1 MKLFTKSIDK
11 ELFAQYE
18 KGSNLEN
25 QKVIA
30 KIFNPYGRGTWYI
43 LNSDPQDPDYLWAI
57 VDLMDVEMGSVSR
70 SELENIKVPPFR
82 LGLERDIYFD
92 PINAKELY
100 DGLMQGKT
108 YEKGGEIKKGDY
120 VIVDNPNWKAAMGI
134 EKPVRRKVTMVIDDS
149 VFFVDGSNSQMKY
162 VKKMAEGGEVGDGA
176 VVKEINQI
184 GVIKKIEDGKYHL
197 KFVDGSEKTYDASE
211 LKFLE
216 SDDEYEHGG
225 KVGDENKEMLL
236 NRAEGFEHHAEE
248 LEAAAKK
255 ADHVPAWVVA
265 KAERASSDLSDITHY
280 LDGENEQKREMK
292 EGEEKY
298 AEGGEIKS
306 FDVTFYKEIKRR
318 DGEKVE
324 ILRDR
329 EDYKGS
335 LKEVMSKA
343 LSDFQPMDVY
353 ANIKENGKDGIV
365 AKVKS
370 DGSGK
375 IFSKNYGIEESEIKV
390 EKVVEEKKEE
400 EPKKKLFGIFA
411 KGGGI
416 YSSDDIY
423 LVEVFVDD
431 KIVEI
436 QRIRAKNQREANEM
450 VEDMLSDLTKK
461 YGATRIRISPAPSK
475 NEKGGM
481 MEKGGEFG
489 TDKNKIY
496 FSSFAEVMEAIHDIA
511 EDNGYE
517 VKEIFPDLSYGG
529 VGYGET
535 KRAKVELEWNGKE
548 KRGKSKVREKNTMN
562 VQIYRMDSGNYE
574 LNNYFSYASGGMM
587 AKGGEIQPYILW
599 VSKDGEKRELHG
611 EYKSQRA
618 AEMAMKKL
626 WDNGDYKAMGN
637 KPKKMYEKEGF
648 YAKGG
653 EIEVKVG
660 DMVKSKK
667 GVEGEVYESTGTFF
681 KLKDKYGNKNPKYY
695 SSKDFKSSEIKS
707 MSEGGETDKKWI
719 QKAIKP
725 KKKGA
730 LREEA
735 KRLGLIKGD
744 EKLNMEVLKKLEA
757 KGGKTA
763 QRARLAMKLKQFA
776 MGGEVKFEDKVKSV
790 KESLLERK
798 KVPKRLEK
806 DYGKTYSPKEAEDA
820 AKRIVGAQTF
830 RERLEARLKKAKK
843 K

>member
-18 KGSNLEN
+18 KGSNLED

-162 VKKMAEGGEVGDGA
+162 VKKM
-176 VVKEINQI
+176 
-184 GVIKKIEDGKYHL
+184 
-197 KFVDGSEKTYDASE
+197 
-211 LKFLE
+211 
-216 SDDEYEHGG
+216 EHGG
-225 KVGDENKEMLL
+225 EIGDENKQMLL

-475 NEKGGM
+475 NDKGGM

-574 LNNYFSYASGGMM
+574 LNNYFSYASGGIM

-618 AEMAMKKL
+618 ADMAMKKL

-719 QKAIKP
+719 QKAIHP

-744 EKLNMEVLKKLEA
+744 EKLSIDVLKKLEA
-757 KGGKTA
+757 KGGK
-763 QRARLAMKLKQFA
+763 
-776 MGGEVKFEDKVKSV
+776 
-790 KESLLERK
+790 
-798 KVPKRLEK
+798 
-806 DYGKTYSPKEAEDA
+806 
-820 AKRIVGAQTF
+820 
-830 RERLEARLKKAKK
+830 RLKGLD
-843 K
+843 